1 MARPYTIVC
10 PHGHGEYGADAP
22 DEECPACA
30 DGVPG
35 VGGTFYLVVRC
46 ASQATVEAVAELLKM
61 ELSQRDYVVQREA
74 ERSTAFYTAADMAED
89 ASRLTVITLDPETE
103 ADDGE
108 S

>member
-1 MARPYTIVC
+1 
-10 PHGHGEYGADAP
+10 
-22 DEECPACA
+22 
-30 DGVPG
+30 
-35 VGGTFYLVVRC
+35 
-46 ASQATVEAVAELLKM
+46 
-61 ELSQRDYVVQREA
+61 VVQREA